1 MTRSTTI
8 QLCILAVSGV
18 LLLTSHNRT
27 LTLVMAVLA
36 LFTVGWLITD
46 QMLSAVGRRRD
57 RREREAM
64 RETPWRVFSEPT
76 SERGQRRIGVERRT
90 DDGVLLDRDT
100 VNDVIV
106 SEKDAIAKLDAQ
118 GDAMSR
124 ATEYN
129 QEGVRIWP
137 TNPGP

>member
-27 LTLVMAVLA
+27 LTVVMGVLA

-46 QMLSAVGRRRD
+46 QMLSAVGRHRD
-57 RREREAM
+57 RREREAL
-64 RETPWRVFSEPT
+64 RETPWTVFSEPT
-76 SERGQRRIGVERRT
+76 SERGMRRIGVERRT
-90 DDGVLLDRDT
+90 QAGDLLDRDT